1 MIHQNPSKIFRVVVY
16 GPESTGKT
24 TLCQDLAAH
33 YKTQWV
39 PEFARSYLQN
49 KWDQK
54 REVCSLEDLPLIAK
68 GQMELENQ
76 LITKANKILFCDTNI
91 LVTQIWSETHFDGYC
106 DPIIKQTVDQV
117 HYDFY
122 LLTGIDVPWEQDD
135 LRDRPNDR
143 KNMFKYFHKNLISK
157 DLKFKYIK
165 GSREKRIKTAQ
176 TAIDSIFLLDSES
189 ERL

>member
-1 MIHQNPSKIFRVVVY
+1 MIHQKPSKIFRVVVY

-24 TLCQDLAAH
+24 TLCQDLATH

-39 PEFARSYLQN
+39 PEFARTYLQN

-54 REVCSLEDLPLIAK
+54 KEVCSLEDLPLVAK
-68 GQMELENQ
+68 GQMESENQ

-106 DPIIKQTVDQV
+106 DPMIQQAAEQV

-122 LLTGIDVPWEQDD
+122 LLTGIDVPWEEDD

-143 KNMFKYFHKNLISK
+143 KNMFKYFHNNLIK
-157 DLKFKYIK
+157 RNLKFAHIK
-165 GSREKRIKTAQ
+165 GSREKRIKFAQ
-176 TAIDSIFLLDSES
+176 KAIDSIFLLYADP
-189 ERL
+189 ERP

>member
-1 MIHQNPSKIFRVVVY
+1 MIHQKSSKIIRVVVF

-24 TLCQDLAAH
+24 TLCKDLSAL

-54 REVCSLEDLPLIAK
+54 KEVCSKEDLPHIVK
-68 GQMELENQ
+68 GQMYLENQ
-76 LITKANKILFCDTNI
+76 MITKAHKVLFCDTNI

-106 DPIIKQTVDQV
+106 DPAIHQAAKQV
-117 HYDFY
+117 HYDLY
-122 LLTGIDVPWEQDD
+122 LLTGIDVPWKKDD

-143 KNMFKYFHKNLISK
+143 KNMFSFFENKLITRK
-157 DLKFKYIK
+157 LAYKHIR
-165 GSREKRIKTAQ
+165 GSRVNRIKSAKK
-176 TAIDSIFLLDSES
+176 AIDSIFLFNVDSETI
-189 ERL
+189 

>member
-1 MIHQNPSKIFRVVVY
+1 MIHQKPSKIFRVVVY
-16 GPESTGKT
+16 GSESTGKT

-33 YKTQWV
+33 YKTEWV

-54 REVCSLEDLPLIAK
+54 KEFCSLDELPLIAK

-76 LITKANKILFCDTNI
+76 QITKANKILFCDTNI

-106 DPIIKQTVDQV
+106 DPLIKQAAEQV
-117 HYDFY
+117 YYDLY
-122 LLTGIDVPWEQDD
+122 LLTGIDVPWEKDD

-143 KNMFKYFHKNLISK
+143 KKMFKYFHKNLIK
-157 DLKFKYIK
+157 RNLEYKRIK
-165 GSREKRIKTAQ
+165 GSRENRIKSAQ
-176 TAIDSIFLLDSES
+176 TAIDSIFLLNADS